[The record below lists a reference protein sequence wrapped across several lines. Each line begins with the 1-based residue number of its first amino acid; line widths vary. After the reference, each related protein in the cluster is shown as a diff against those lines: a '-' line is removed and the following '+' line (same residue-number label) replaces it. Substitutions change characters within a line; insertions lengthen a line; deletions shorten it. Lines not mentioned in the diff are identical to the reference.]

1 MYQSAQVYFS
11 LLFYSRI
18 FPGANELWLFALV
31 MLWEY
36 FSMLYVRSLSS
47 IRIFPRC
54 CLFSFLLYHFYIY
67 SYPSGF
73 HSLALMLAFIF
84 TCWSMCYC
92 LQKFEL
98 PAYNR
103 GDVSSDRP
111 RALVNHLPWPSWAA
125 ALPPEFSIF
134 QPLSER
140 TINIYQ
146 ADVPPLRQEG
156 REEGEGE
163 PRQAEELQGQ
173 TLAGRLRG
181 MVTTLFGSRGAYERI
196 NPDAA
201 AAGEQGRHRQGAD
214 VEAGGS

>member
-1 MYQSAQVYFS
+1 
-11 LLFYSRI
+11 
-18 FPGANELWLFALV
+18 
-31 MLWEY
+31 
-36 FSMLYVRSLSS
+36 MLYVRSLSS
-47 IRIFPRC
+47 IRVFPRS

-73 HSLALMLAFIF
+73 HGLALMLAFLF
-84 TCWSMCYC
+84 TCWSMCFC

-146 ADVPPLRQEG
+146 ADVPPLHP
-156 REEGEGE
+156 EERVDQEGE
-163 PRQAEELQGQ
+163 PQEAQEQLRQSWY
-173 TLAGRLRG
+173 GRITG
-181 MVTTLFGSRGAYERI
+181 MVNVLWGTRGTYERI
-196 NPDAA
+196 DADTNT
-201 AAGEQGRHRQGAD
+201 AGGNASTRNHEGTD
-214 VEAGGS
+214 VEAGES